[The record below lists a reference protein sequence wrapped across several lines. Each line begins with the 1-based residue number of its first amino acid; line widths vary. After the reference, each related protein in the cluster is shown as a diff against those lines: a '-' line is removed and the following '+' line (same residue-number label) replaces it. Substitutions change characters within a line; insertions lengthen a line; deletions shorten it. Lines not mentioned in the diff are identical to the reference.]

1 MSFADTMTS
10 ALSPSVRELLASVE
24 VDPGGRAARVLDRE
38 LTAQTPRDLQHK
50 LSAAFY
56 DAFHAG
62 REPMS
67 GGQQRTLRD
76 PRLEARFA
84 AAMPHTSSLTR
95 VRPVGDGPNGTRIVE
110 YHGVRVL
117 LPAGEPEPATGAASA
132 GTASAGAVTVRLP
145 AARPAISPGYFMADG
160 SRGTVAGRRLLR
172 VYVHLTTVE
181 AAVEAWR
188 RVLGAL
194 EEAGV
199 PYRAKVASSERL
211 LPRRDALVVYLGT
224 GAWQAARTVAGAVRG
239 LAGVGDEV
247 SLLAEELAP
256 GVAVAWEPDDLRPG
270 MRRLSFGEH
279 RASALAEAL
288 VHHSRSANAAGPE
301 ATVLETFTAAGIDP
315 ACPARNLDSPVLG
328 LSAAV

>member
-1 MSFADTMTS
+1 MSLADTMTS
-10 ALSPSVRELLASVE
+10 ALSPSVRELLAAVE
-24 VDPGGRAARVLDRE
+24 VAPGGCSARVLDQE
-38 LTAQTPRDLQHK
+38 LTASTPRDLQHK

-76 PRLEARFA
+76 PRLETRFA
-84 AAMPHTSSLTR
+84 AAMPHSHSLTR
-95 VRPVGDGPNGTRIVE
+95 VRPVGAGPNGTRVVE

-117 LPAGEPEPATGAASA
+117 LPAADPEEAAPAESTGAGPVA
-132 GTASAGAVTVRLP
+132 VRLP

-172 VYVHLTTVE
+172 VYVHLTTVD
-181 AAVEAWR
+181 AAVEAWH
-188 RVLGAL
+188 RVLSAL
-194 EEAGV
+194 EDAGV
-199 PYRAKVASSERL
+199 PFRAKVASSERL

-224 GAWQAARTVAGAVRG
+224 GAWHAARTVAEAVRG
-239 LAGVGDEV
+239 LPGVGDEV
-247 SLLAEELAP
+247 SLIAEELAP

-288 VHHSRSANAAGPE
+288 VHHSRSANPAGPE

-328 LSAAV
+328 LSASV